1 MIEMGHR
8 EEQAATGERRNQVG
22 ERPDLLEGGGD
33 ISGEEGS
40 TGLNFSGSFLQFLC
54 TCLD

>member
-40 TGLNFSGSFLQFLC
+40 RGLNFSGSFLQFLC